1 MLESEVRDLMKISNT
16 QKRLLEVMDENSL
29 KQIDILKLCEPLCQK
44 YNVKFNKSDLSQYLS
59 GKTVPNQD
67 KLYILCQAL
76 NVSEAWLIGYDVHKH
91 RDNALL
97 TLDDFVDN
105 LDALNYS
112 ELQTLETS
120 LKDHLFAYSKTI
132 DITNHFERFKFEKS
146 EDENINLIKTSI
158 IEDISTLNFNG
169 VSKVYSYVNDLK
181 ATKLYS
187 KATVTLNT
195 DEKTQP
201 TTISLPSYD
210 IKASAG
216 LGSYLDIEEKPSLET
231 YPLDHI
237 TRKADHTLTINGN
250 SMEPLINNGDTVFI
264 LEQPMI
270 NNGEIGIF
278 IYDDEIFC
286 KQLVLENGRILLR
299 SINKSYKDII
309 VSKESFFQTIGK
321 VLL

>member
-1 MLESEVRDLMKISNT
+1 ME
-16 QKRLLEVMDENSL
+16 ENNL

-44 YNVKFNKSDLSQYLS
+44 YDVKFNKSDLSQYLS

-76 NVSEAWLIGYDVHKH
+76 NVSEAWLIGYDVNKY
-91 RDNALL
+91 RDNALV

-105 LDALNYS
+105 LYALTHT

-120 LKDHLFAYSKTI
+120 IQDEILANTNTI
-132 DITNHFERFKFEKS
+132 DITNHYAHFQFEDS
-146 EDENINLIKTSI
+146 ETNNINLIKESI
-158 IEDISTLNFNG
+158 LLDINTLNFNG
-169 VSKVYSYVNDLK
+169 VSKVYSYINDLK

-187 KATVTLNT
+187 KTVATLNT
-195 DEKTQP
+195 DESNQSN
-201 TTISLPSYD
+201 TISLPAYD

-216 LGSYLDIEEKPSLET
+216 LGSYLDIEQKPNLST
-231 YPLDHI
+231 YPLNHI

-250 SMEPLINNGDTVFI
+250 SMEPLISDGDTVFI
-264 LEQPMI
+264 VEQPMI

-286 KQLVLENGRILLR
+286 KRLILENNKIILR
-299 SINKSYKDII
+299 SCNNSYKDIV
-309 VSKESFFQTIGK
+309 VSEDSFFQTIGK

>member
-1 MLESEVRDLMKISNT
+1 MKISNT
-16 QKRLLEVMDENSL
+16 QKRLLEVMEDNNL
-29 KQIDILKLCEPLCQK
+29 KQIDILKLCEPLCHK
-44 YNVKFNKSDLSQYLS
+44 YDVKFSKSDLSQYLS

-67 KLYILCQAL
+67 KLFILCQAL

-97 TLDDFVDN
+97 TVDDFVDN
-105 LDALNYS
+105 LYALS
-112 ELQTLETS
+112 HDELQTLETS
-120 LKDHLFAYSKTI
+120 IKDQIFANSKTI
-132 DITNHFERFKFEKS
+132 DLTNHFSHFHFEES
-146 EDENINLIKTSI
+146 DDENIDVIKSSI
-158 IEDISTLNFNG
+158 LTDINKLNFNG
-169 VSKVYSYVNDLK
+169 VSKVYSYINDLK

-187 KATVTLNT
+187 KSVVTLNT
-195 DEKTQP
+195 EDTNQQ
-201 TTISLPSYD
+201 TTISLPAYD

-216 LGSYLDIEEKPSLET
+216 LGSYLDIEEKPSLST
-231 YPLDHI
+231 YPLNHI

-250 SMEPLINNGDTVFI
+250 SMEPLINDGSTVFI

-278 IYDDEIFC
+278 IYNDEIFC
-286 KQLVLENGRILLR
+286 KKLILEDDQIILR

-309 VSKESFFQTIGK
+309 VSEENFFQTIGK